1 MQICA
6 WIRHLVLETMGL
18 SEEVLQGLNIEPV
31 QDEFR
36 DDTETLRARAEGK
49 GMRMNRVGILVPIG
63 MVSAQVHF

>member
-1 MQICA
+1 
-6 WIRHLVLETMGL
+6 MGL